1 LIFCVH
7 DVSDAPSILGCSRR
21 FLTGALEGA
30 ARRGLRVVTLDAAL
44 DLIAGPVAPVK
55 SESVTP
61 SQEFDHG

>member
-30 ARRGLRVVTLDAAL
+30 ARRGMRVVTLDAAL
-44 DLIAGPVAPVK
+44 DLIAGPVAQASPQILPLVG
-55 SESVTP
+55 VR
-61 SQEFDHG
+61 HG